1 MFNLP
6 TILIALESLI
16 IVWLFFSLQKITSDF
31 SRLKTKENLL
41 KDADYQRRKAEKILE
56 NAKEKY
62 AQVISQSYKKAQQV
76 IADAKVFNE
85 ETKEKVLGELGKS
98 IQNIT
103 SEIKNETL
111 EEVRDFGQELKE
123 EVKVQEEASQKVI
136 ADKYDQVNAEI
147 EQYRKNKVTEI
158 DKSAVK
164 AVEEVTKNI
173 LTKSLD
179 LSGHEEF
186 ILEALENAKKNL
198 H

>member
-147 EQYRKNKVTEI
+147 EQYRKNKITEI

>member
-1 MFNLP
+1 M
-6 TILIALESLI
+6 
-16 IVWLFFSLQKITSDF
+16 
-31 SRLKTKENLL
+31 

>member
-16 IVWLFFSLQKITSDF
+16 IVWLFFSLQKVTSDL